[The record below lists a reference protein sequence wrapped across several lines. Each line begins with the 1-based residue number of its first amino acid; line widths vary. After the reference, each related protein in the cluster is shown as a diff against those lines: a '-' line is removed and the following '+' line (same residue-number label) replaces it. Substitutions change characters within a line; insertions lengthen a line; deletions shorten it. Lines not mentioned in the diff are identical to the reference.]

1 MQGTAKSNL
10 EKRYGNELSSFL
22 IAKNWWIRKLHGN
35 LYQRGLPDFL
45 TARKKDGKLM
55 LIEMKAIKPKN
66 ECYQLDLLDVLEGPQ
81 VGNVLML
88 AKIRA
93 AIWII
98 AGSPQGWFAIHAPFK
113 QAEKIYPLSIE
124 ELYDE
129 LNK

>member
-1 MQGTAKSNL
+1 MQRTANSNL

-45 TARKKDGKLM
+45 VARKKDGKLL
-55 LIEMKAIKPKN
+55 LIEMKAFRSKG
-66 ECYQLDLLDVLEGPQ
+66 ECYQLDLIDALEGPQ
-81 VGNVLML
+81 IGNVLML

-93 AIWII
+93 PIWVI
-98 AGSPQGWFAIHAPFK
+98 AGSSQGWLAIHAPFK
-113 QAEKIYPLSIE
+113 QAEKVYPLTIE